1 MPSPKTIW
9 MDGKLVPY
17 EDATV
22 HFMAPALHYGLSI
35 FEGIRCY
42 QTPEGPAVFRLRDH
56 LQRFL
61 ESAHIFGLLDFPY
74 SLEDLRQAVHDTI
87 SANEL
92 QHCYVRPLIYMGGGA
107 LGLNLDTKVVNVGI
121 AVWEWGTYLGVEA
134 LDNGVRAMISSYTRL
149 HPNVN
154 MTKAKIAGNYVNSIL
169 AKTLALR
176 AGFEECILLD
186 TEGYVA
192 ECTGENVFMVKGGK
206 LYTPPLASVLEGVT
220 RDSIRILAGDK
231 GYTVVEERMTRD
243 QLYVADEVFITGT
256 AAEVVAIRE
265 LDFRKIGDGTVGPI
279 TRSLQEAFFQ
289 TVSGTGD
296 RSPDWLDYV
305 RPERDSARLLSEASD

>member
-1 MPSPKTIW
+1 MTSSKYIW
-9 MDGKLVPY
+9 MDGKQVPY

-22 HFMAPALHYGLSI
+22 HFMAPALHYGLAI

-42 QTPEGPAVFRLRDH
+42 KTPEGPAVFRLRDH
-56 LQRFL
+56 LERFL
-61 ESAHIFGLLDFPY
+61 ESAHIFGLLEFPY
-74 SLEDLRQAVHDTI
+74 SIEDLRQAVHETVT
-87 SANEL
+87 ANGL
-92 QHCYVRPLIYMGGGA
+92 QHCYVRPLIYMGGGP

-121 AVWEWGTYLGVEA
+121 AVWEWETYLGEEA
-134 LDNGVRAMISSYTRL
+134 LANGVRAMISSYTRL
-149 HPNVN
+149 HPNVS
-154 MTKAKIAGNYVNSIL
+154 MTKAKIAGNYVNSVL

-176 AGFEECILLD
+176 SGFEECILLD

-192 ECTGENVFMVKGGK
+192 ECTGENVFLVRGGK

-220 RDSIRILAGDK
+220 RDSIRILAADK
-231 GYTVVEERMTRD
+231 GYTVIEERVTRD
-243 QLYVADEVFITGT
+243 QLYIAEEVFITGT

-265 LDFRKIGDGTVGPI
+265 LDFRKIGGGMMGPI

-289 TVSGTGD
+289 TVRGKGD

-305 RPERDSARLLSEASD
+305 RPERKAARLLSEAGG